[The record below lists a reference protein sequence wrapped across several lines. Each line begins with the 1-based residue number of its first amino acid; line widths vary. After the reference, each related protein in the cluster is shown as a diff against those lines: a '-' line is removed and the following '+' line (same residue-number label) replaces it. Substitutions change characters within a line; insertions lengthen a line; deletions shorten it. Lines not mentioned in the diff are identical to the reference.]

1 MGHSPG
7 FPCKVADPNH
17 DGACLTELDAATADR
32 LRAAMAHHARGEALE
47 FLGAPEGDVYQD
59 ETVWLVD
66 DVAID
71 ATVRDGQPW
80 VVVNFPHQP
89 DDRIEPEYVRQG
101 PADVM
106 ERWLLAALA
115 AVLDARARAS
125 MEVS

>member
-7 FPCKVADPNH
+7 FPCVIADPNH
-17 DGACLTELDAATADR
+17 DGHCSTELDATTADR
-32 LRAAMAHHARGEALE
+32 LRAAMAHHARGDALE

-71 ATVRDGQPW
+71 ATVQDGQPW

-89 DDRIEPEYVRQG
+89 DGRAVPEYVRQG

-106 ERWLLAALA
+106 ERWLLAGLA
-115 AVLDARARAS
+115 AVHDARARAS